1 MNLVLKVEGRRDEGT
16 SNDRH
21 GTSWSSVRGF
31 SDWRQADGVFIDRG
45 SKDPHDIVASGG
57 KRLAKLWMRTPRAG
71 VDVQQNEQLRQ
82 SALWIIFSG
91 RIPVK

>member
-1 MNLVLKVEGRRDEGT
+1 
-16 SNDRH
+16 
-21 GTSWSSVRGF
+21 
-31 SDWRQADGVFIDRG
+31 
-45 SKDPHDIVASGG
+45 
-57 KRLAKLWMRTPRAG
+57 MRTPRAG